1 MYKKI
6 LNLLILLLLFIP
18 SNVYGITI
26 NDLEEK
32 LRYLESFET
41 NKLSNSELYNL
52 SYELMDIDIIKN
64 DIKNKIK
71 EKEELINNYNK
82 LLEQKKKETNEYLKF
97 LQLSGLS
104 NAYLE
109 YLFDSNTITEF
120 IYKYGIV
127 DQLSEYNNSLISET
141 KEIINELNN
150 EYIELT
156 NKYQELDNQ
165 SRLYTEKYNIYRINN
180 INNNIEGAS
189 IEEDILNL
197 KEKIKYYKSI
207 GCKNNQDISSCE
219 NVPSGS
225 SWYYPMDKG
234 CVTSDFTGSNIRS
247 DYEELGGHY
256 GIDLDCGEEGENIYA
271 SAVGVVALLAKYK
284 CGGNTIYIYHN
295 INGKKYT
302 TTYMHLLEIKVK
314 VGQVVDE
321 NTIIGLMGGKST
333 STLYGG
339 YDKCS
344 KGEHL
349 HFGLSEGY
357 NTSTDE
363 FNNYAIDAR
372 SILKF
377 PFVYY
382 DSKEYFYR

>member
-1 MYKKI
+1 MHKKI

-141 KEIINELNN
+141 KKIINELNN

-165 SRLYTEKYNIYRINN
+165 SRLYTKKYNIYRINN

-207 GCKNNQDISSCE
+207 GCENNQDISSCE

-284 CGGNTIYIYHN
+284 CGGNTVYIYHN

-302 TTYMHLLEIKVK
+302 TIYMHLLEIKVK

-377 PFVYY
+377 PVVYY